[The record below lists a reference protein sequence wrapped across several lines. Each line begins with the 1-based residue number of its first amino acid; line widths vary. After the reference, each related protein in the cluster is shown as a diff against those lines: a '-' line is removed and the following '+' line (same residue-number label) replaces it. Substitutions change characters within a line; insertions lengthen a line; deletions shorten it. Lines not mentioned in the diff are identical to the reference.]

1 MSTQISRTWY
11 PVIGAAI
18 LVAVLLAGCTGTNY
32 GPAPV
37 TTQATPA
44 VTSPPATPAA
54 TTVVTTTTRAQTTT
68 VTTPPTTM
76 TTAAPTTP
84 SPPTAVSVTLQN
96 FEFIPASVT
105 VPKGTTVTWTNQ
117 DSAPHTIVSDA
128 TPLFSL
134 GAIFTS
140 ASLGQGQ
147 KFSFTFNNEG
157 TFEYHCGI
165 HPFMKGTITVT

>member
-1 MSTQISRTWY
+1 MSTPIPRTWY

-18 LVAVLLAGCTGTNY
+18 VFAVLLAGCSGTNY

-44 VTSPPATPAA
+44 ATSPPATPAA
-54 TTVVTTTTRAQTTT
+54 TTVVTTTTMAPATTA
-68 VTTPPTTM
+68 TTAPT

-84 SPPTAVSVTLQN
+84 LPLAPVGVAIQN
-96 FEFIPASVT
+96 FAFVPASVT
-105 VPKGTTVTWTNQ
+105 VPAGTTVIWTNQ
-117 DSAPHTIVSDA
+117 DSAPHAIVSDA
-128 TPLFSL
+128 TPLFSN

-140 ASLGQGQ
+140 SQLAQGQ
-147 KFSFTFNNEG
+147 QFSFTFNNAG
-157 TFEYHCGI
+157 TYLYHCGI